1 MILGGLAA
9 LLAYNGALRQC
20 VAILPLHHLWSSP
33 AGESPRAKGLDSQ
46 RDPIECANEGGG
58 SEEVSSEF
66 VVARGD
72 AAPILDAAEVVFD
85 LVPVSIDALGTI
97 GFLGGI
103 AAARDDGQGTFVQ
116 DLLTHLLAV
125 ISLVGRDGERRLGCV
140 QHFADDLAVMDL
152 SARHDEVQ
160 RTAFAVDQRVDFR
173 GAAAAAD
180 ADRLIFLPPFAP
192 LAARCAF
199 TIVLSMR

>member
-46 RDPIECANEGGG
+46 RDPIECANEVGG

-97 GFLGGI
+97 GFLRGI
-103 AAARDDGQGTFVQ
+103 AAARDDRQGAFIL
-116 DLLTHLLAV
+116 DLLADLLAV
-125 ISLVGRDGERRLGCV
+125 VGFVGCNSEWRLGRV
-140 QHFADDLAVMDL
+140 EYVADDLTVVNLA
-152 SARHDEVQ
+152 ARHRKVQ
-160 RTAFAVDQRVDFR
+160 WPTLAIDDGMDFR
-173 GAAAAAD
+173 GATTATD
-180 ADRLIFLPPFAP
+180 PDRLVLLPPFAP
-192 LAARCAF
+192 LAAR
-199 TIVLSMR
+199 